1 MRLQF
6 LGCGDAFAQRWPV
19 QHVLSPPLRPSLR
32 ASYVGYVAKKFAIC
46 D

>member
-19 QHVLSPPLRPSLR
+19 QHVLSPPPQAIFESQLRWIRS
-32 ASYVGYVAKKFAIC
+32 KKIRHM
-46 D
+46 